1 MILWQRELNLLIGI
15 KSQRIGVIKYYNLV
29 LKIVN
34 TTMSKEGEKQLLL
47 VNYKIDELIKRV
59 ADEKY
64 KSEKLHIKRL
74 ESLKT
79 IDGLLNDLKE
89 MVKDF

>member
-1 MILWQRELNLLIGI
+1 MIGI

>member
-1 MILWQRELNLLIGI
+1 
-15 KSQRIGVIKYYNLV
+15 
-29 LKIVN
+29 
-34 TTMSKEGEKQLLL
+34 MSKEGEKQLLL